1 MIMNK
6 KFLLIVA
13 VLLPA
18 ALILSACN
26 LPRNEMNSTPT
37 FDKQTFQ
44 GNETPTPVP
53 SLCDNLYFPNTF
65 GDSWEYAGSTS
76 ATGDYSRTDTVT
88 HSNADSFSVESNTSG
103 MPYTVDYTCTAE
115 GLVAT
120 NPIQQYLGAILAS
133 LNTQVS
139 IHLISNSGISY
150 PANINPGDSWQ
161 QTAEWE
167 ASAQGFSMNGRFVFD
182 YTATG
187 YETVTVSSGT
197 FDALR
202 VNSTIRI
209 EVSDFRIQY
218 GTYEMTT
225 WMAPNVGII
234 KSEGRSNVPNVE
246 FSDMLELVRYTVS
259 P

>member
-1 MIMNK
+1 MNRN
-6 KFLLIVA
+6 FLLIVTVFILA
-13 VLLPA
+13 TLV
-18 ALILSACN
+18 LSACN
-26 LPRNEMNSTPT
+26 LPRNEVNSLPMLEA
-37 FDKQTFQ
+37 QAIQ
-44 GNETPTPVP
+44 GDETPTPVP
-53 SLCDNLYFPNTF
+53 SLCDNLYFPNTV

-76 ATGDYSRTDTVT
+76 ATGDYSRSDTVT
-88 HSNADSFSVESNTSG
+88 HSKADSFSVESNTSG
-103 MPYTVDYTCTAE
+103 MPYTVDYSCTGA
-115 GLVAT
+115 GLIAT
-120 NPIQQYLGAILAS
+120 NPIQQYLGAILGS

-139 IHLISNSGISY
+139 IQLISNSGVSL
-150 PANINPGDSWQ
+150 PANINPGDNWQ

-182 YTATG
+182 YTAAN

-197 FDALR
+197 FNALR
-202 VNSTIRI
+202 VNTTIRI

-246 FSDMLELVRYTVS
+246 FSDKLELVRYTVS

>member
-1 MIMNK
+1 MNRK
-6 KFLLIVA
+6 ISLMVVVFMLVTLV
-13 VLLPA
+13 
-18 ALILSACN
+18 LSACN
-26 LPRNEMNSTPT
+26 LPRNEMYHIPTVEAPT
-37 FDKQTFQ
+37 FQS
-44 GNETPTPVP
+44 NETPTPLP
-53 SLCDNLYFPNTF
+53 SLCDNLYFPNTP
-65 GDSWEYAGSTS
+65 GDTWEYAGSTT

-88 HSNADSFSVESNTSG
+88 QLNTDSFSVESNTSG
-103 MPYTVDYTCTAE
+103 LPYTVDYTCTEA

-139 IHLISNSGISY
+139 IQLISNSGVSL
-150 PANINPGDSWQ
+150 PANIHPGDSWQ
-161 QTAEWE
+161 QTAEWD

-202 VNSTIRI
+202 VNTTIRI

-234 KSEGRSNVPNVE
+234 KSEGRSNVPNVD
-246 FSDMLELVRYTVS
+246 FSDQLELIRYTVT